1 MSTGVHDIGGLE
13 DEFGPIDTREYGYQL
28 WEMQV
33 WYSFK
38 LFVNQLIKPGS
49 CHPGDIDTE
58 GSDVHRRAE
67 EVHGGPARTQ
77 GHDLLPQVG
86 RGDGG
91 GVPGEEDLQ
100 PRGSG
105 GCSWLPVSVCDQSQ
119 VQSWAGGQGQGGGC
133 EGEVAETSHQN
144 SWLSVWISGSH

>member
-1 MSTGVHDIGGLE
+1 MSLDPLTPE
-13 DEFGPIDTREYGYQL
+13 NMDTSSGRCRYVIFSL
-28 WEMQV
+28 
-33 WYSFK
+33 K
-38 LFVNQLIKPGS
+38 LFINHWIKPGS
-49 CHPGDIDTE
+49 CHLGDIDTE

-67 EVHGGPARTQ
+67 EVHGGPAGSQ

-86 RGDGG
+86 RGDDR

-119 VQSWAGGQGQGGGC
+119 VQSWTGGQGQDGGY
-133 EGEVAETSHQN
+133 EGEVAETSHQD
-144 SWLSVWISGSH
+144 SWLFVWSSGSH